1 VIFPDGKC
9 GVGSSGARVERGPRT
24 ECFLSCRAFG
34 ALELFGYFRAGV
46 SLRAI
51 IFAAIVWFGLAT
63 PVNLLLFT
71 FLTGV
76 AGALVSPAWQAIVP
90 PAVVHQ
96 IEQVTYLHSLSEKF
110 DCNSV

>member
-1 VIFPDGKC
+1 MANVASIRQ
-9 GVGSSGARVERGPRT
+9 ARVSSESPMLNAFCRVVPSVRLS
-24 ECFLSCRAFG
+24 FLAI
-34 ALELFGYFRAGV
+34 FRVGV
-46 SLRAI
+46 FLRAI

-71 FLTGV
+71 FFPGV

-96 IEQVTYLHSLSEKF
+96 IEQITYLHSLSEKF
-110 DCNSV
+110 DCHSV